1 MAQFLFIVSRTA
13 PQTYRYLLDVFV
25 DDMTRVVFDRRV
37 VDRLRSPGTPRIE
50 RRCGERRHLDI
61 TAELDV
67 RGWELVRLHHVPAR
81 SAQPGYASFALM

>member
-1 MAQFLFIVSRTA
+1 MSEFLFIVSRTA

-50 RRCGERRHLDI
+50 PVGSDAIAISRRNLR
-61 TAELDV
+61 
-67 RGWELVRLHHVPAR
+67 
-81 SAQPGYASFALM
+81 